1 MIGELAILL
10 MSFRETFPR
19 NASFQWFVIAVFG
32 FIVRLDHHGV
42 SSNIRWL
49 RIDSDRYEAF
59 LAFFRSDALN
69 INTILRHWQLLVARR
84 QAIKTHSGA
93 HVLIGDGIKVAK
105 EAAFMP
111 GVKRLHQD
119 SENSGKASWI
129 FGHHFGAIGMLAGNA
144 AKAFCIPLA
153 AELHEGVAA
162 LRRLQGKPIPEIDGN
177 EKTTIVTLMAQ
188 LLVNATRHISQPCVA
203 VLDAFFAVGPMFTIA
218 KTVIDDKDCR
228 LLHVIVRAKD
238 NVVANN
244 TQPPAYRGRGRR
256 PTYGR
261 KIKLR
266 QLFSSKEKEF
276 APIEINV
283 YGEIR
288 TVSVL
293 CLDLFWKPLKD
304 VVRFVLIKDGTQKFM
319 LMCSDREMAPEE
331 IVTLYA
337 RRFKIEVTFKMV
349 KHILGGFCYHFWT
362 KAWSVPKG
370 KSLSIETIESMAKK
384 DKIRIANAANAI
396 EAFVNLA
403 MIATGLL
410 QLMALEHADV
420 IQRRYTWWLR
430 TYSSVIPS
438 EEMVRTLVQHEFYHH
453 FRRFK
458 HTVIYQIIQNKRQ
471 PSRAEHFKKAA

>member
-10 MSFRETFPR
+10 MSFRAAFPR
-19 NASFQWFVIAVFG
+19 NASFHWFVIAIFG

-42 SSNIRWL
+42 SSSIRWL
-49 RIDSDRYEAF
+49 RIHSDHYEAF
-59 LAFFRSDALN
+59 LAFFRSTALN
-69 INTILRHWQLLVARR
+69 INNILRHWQMLVARR
-84 QAIKTHSGA
+84 HAIKTHGDA
-93 HVLIGDGIKVAK
+93 HILIADGIKVAK

-111 GVKRLHQD
+111 GVKRLHQE

-129 FGHHFGAIGMLAGNA
+129 FGHHFGAIGLLAGTE
-144 AKAFCIPLA
+144 AKSFCIPLA

-162 LRRLQGKPIPEIDGN
+162 LRRLQGKPIPEVDGS
-177 EKTTIVTLMAQ
+177 EKATIVTLMAQ
-188 LLVNATRHISQPCVA
+188 LLVNATRHISKPCVG

-218 KTVIDDKDCR
+218 KTALDDKGCR

-238 NVVANN
+238 NAVAYD
-244 TQPPAYRGRGRR
+244 TQPSAYCGRGRR
-256 PTYGR
+256 PTYGQ
-261 KIKLR
+261 KFKLMK
-266 QLFSSKEKEF
+266 LFSNREKDF
-276 APIEINV
+276 TPIEINV
-283 YGEIR
+283 YGENK

-304 VVRFVLIKDGTQKFM
+304 VLRFVLIKDGNQKFM

-349 KHILGGFCYHFWT
+349 KHIFGGFCYHFWT

-370 KSLSIETIESMAKK
+370 KSLSIETIESVSKEE
-384 DKIRIANAANAI
+384 KIRIANAANAI
-396 EAFVNLA
+396 EAFVNFA

-410 QLMALEHADV
+410 QLMALEHSDV

-430 TYSSVIPS
+430 TYSSIIPS

-453 FRRFK
+453 FRKFK
-458 HTVIYQIIQNKRQ
+458 HTVIYRIIQSKRQ